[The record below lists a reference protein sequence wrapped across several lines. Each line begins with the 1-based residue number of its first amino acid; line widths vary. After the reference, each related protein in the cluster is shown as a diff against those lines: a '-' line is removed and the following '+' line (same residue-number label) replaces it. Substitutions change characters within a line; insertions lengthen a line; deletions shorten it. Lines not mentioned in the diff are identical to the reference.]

1 MTEPK
6 TEFRYLVD
14 EVIARGG
21 IRMWFRSRKTIERVV
36 RLTINRWPSTP
47 SIYSHA
53 ELVSGLARNVEA
65 DYRTAIDPF
74 SMWLIQALITAI
86 IQIIVKWFNELPKD
100 RQPQLMR
107 LKNGLA

>member
-1 MTEPK
+1 MTEVQ
-6 TEFRYLVD
+6 TEFGYLVD

-21 IRMWFRSRKTIERVV
+21 LRMWFRSRQTIERIV
-36 RLTINRWPSTP
+36 RLTIKRWPSTP

-53 ELVSGLARNVEA
+53 ELVSGLSRNVEA
-65 DYRTAIDPF
+65 DYRTAIGPF
-74 SMWLIQALITAI
+74 SLWLIQALITAV
-86 IQIIVKWFNELPKD
+86 IQIIVKWCSELPKD